1 MKKILVINAGSSS
14 LKWQLFNIDDLSL
27 INKGVME
34 RMNTPEAIFTIVRN
48 GEDFTQ
54 QISNLTYKQGIE
66 LLFDQLKHLHL
77 IDAVSEIAAVGHRVV
92 AGATI
97 FKHPTQITSDNI
109 GKLKA
114 LNKYAPLHN
123 PVQVECIETLM
134 DVLPDTT
141 PQIAV
146 FDSQF
151 YLNMPE
157 ETALYAIP
165 YDYSKKYHIRKYGE
179 HGISHE
185 YVLHETA
192 NFLKKDYHDLKL
204 VTLHLGGGASITASQ
219 DGKPFDTSMGF
230 TPLEGLPMGTR
241 SGSVDPAVVPFL
253 MNELHMT
260 ADQIIDIF
268 NKKSGLLGVSGISAD
283 MRDIVSNS
291 ATNPRAKLA
300 YDMFINSAVKYIGGY
315 FTEMG
320 GLDVIT
326 FTAGIGEHQASLR
339 TDVIN
344 RLAVLGIKLDEN
356 RNQNGKGPRVIS
368 SDDSSVQVLMIPT
381 NEELAIARSVKKLT
395 NEPKG
400 E

>member
-1 MKKILVINAGSSS
+1 M
-14 LKWQLFNIDDLSL
+14 
-27 INKGVME
+27 
-34 RMNTPEAIFTIVRN
+34 
-48 GEDFTQ
+48 
-54 QISNLTYKQGIE
+54 
-66 LLFDQLKHLHL
+66 FDQLKHLHL
-77 IDAVSEIAAVGHRVV
+77 ISDVSEIAAVGHRVV
-92 AGATI
+92 AGATS

-109 GKLKA
+109 AQLKA

-134 DVLPDTT
+134 DVLPDST

-151 YLNMPE
+151 YLDMPE

-165 YDYSKKYHIRKYGE
+165 YEYSTKYQIRKYGE

-219 DGKPFDTSMGF
+219 NGKPFDTSMGF

-253 MNELHMT
+253 MNELHVN

-291 ATNPRAKLA
+291 STNPCKLA
-300 YDMFINSAVKYIGGY
+300 YDMFINSAVKHIGGY

-339 TDVIN
+339 TDVID
-344 RLAVLGIKLDEN
+344 RLAVLGIKLDEE
-356 RNQNGKGPRVIS
+356 RNENGKGPRVIS
-368 SDDSSVQVLMIPT
+368 ADDSSVKVLMIPT
-381 NEELAIARSVKKLT
+381 NEELAIAKSVKNLT
-395 NEPKG
+395 STN
-400 E
+400 